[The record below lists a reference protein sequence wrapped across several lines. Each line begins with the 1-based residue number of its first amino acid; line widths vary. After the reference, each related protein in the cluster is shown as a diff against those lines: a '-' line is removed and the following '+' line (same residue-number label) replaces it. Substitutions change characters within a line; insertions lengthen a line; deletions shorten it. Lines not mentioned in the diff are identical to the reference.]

1 MKSASSIF
9 SKIKNSLINTNDTHD
24 HDNELLVSTD
34 NLSQSKSVQVVKQI
48 VKVLN
53 HPVTRTVLVTS
64 FVICIC
70 ATSTY
75 AQTGIDQ
82 TSADITTTIKN
93 LFTQIYDNFRIP
105 ISAVALSIAAYNF
118 GSGDPNGP
126 KRAGLIGA
134 AILLFWIIPGVIT
147 FFTDVT
153 KQ

>member
-1 MKSASSIF
+1 MKSASSVF
-9 SKIKNSLINTNDTHD
+9 SKIKSSLINTNHTHD
-24 HDNELLVSTD
+24 HESLDSTG
-34 NLSQSKSVQVVKQI
+34 NFSQSKSVQVVKQI
-48 VKVLN
+48 AKVLN
-53 HPVTRTVLVTS
+53 HPVTRTALVATL
-64 FVICIC
+64 VVCVC

-82 TSADITTTIKN
+82 TSNTIETTIKN

-105 ISAVALSIAAYNF
+105 ISAVALSVAAYNF

-153 KQ
+153 TQ